1 VLNKLS
7 LWHFFDVISSADDEP
22 RGKPHPAVYLT
33 TLRKLNLNA
42 SQCLVIEDS
51 LPAFARPRPRGLP
64 R

>member
-33 TLRKLNLNA
+33 TLRKLNPTPA
-42 SQCLVIEDS
+42 SVW
-51 LPAFARPRPRGLP
+51 
-64 R
+64 

>member
-1 VLNKLS
+1 
-7 LWHFFDVISSADDEP
+7 VISSADDEP

-51 LPAFARPRPRGLP
+51 FTTAFARPRPRGFP